1 MVRLIDWAQEA
12 RDFTT
17 NQGVK
22 PSLIYIINQ
31 DNLSDFAVWRDVG
44 HATQEML
51 RKWKGATRFAEEQAR
66 WRERGAVVNS
76 ADELLRCYYRD
87 VTVVFIPQFLPGQ
100 TSCSASD
107 LKHQYDL
114 LYREITRQSRE
125 SSETRRN
132 AGILFDREV
141 FSPSTIQVLEQLAEN
156 PQCAVDLKG
165 LAEPLREQPTNFTSH
180 VFNILCRLQ
189 DHSEQ
194 ERRPYNITVR
204 TEVRLVEKTLGYLV
218 SCVAGE
224 FLRTQGK
231 LICLHR

>member
-1 MVRLIDWAQEA
+1 MVRLIDWAKEA
-12 RDFTT
+12 RDYTT

-31 DNLSDFAVWRDVG
+31 DNLSDFSVWRDVA

-66 WRERGAVVNS
+66 WRERGAVVDS

-87 VTVVFIPQFLPGQ
+87 LTVVFIPQFLPGQ

-114 LYREITRQSRE
+114 LYSEITRQSRE
-125 SSETRRN
+125 SSEKRRN
-132 AGILFDREV
+132 AGILFDREM
-141 FSPSTIQVLEQLAEN
+141 FSRSTIRVLEQLAEN

-165 LAEPLREQPTNFTSH
+165 LAEPLQEQPTNFTSH

-189 DHSEQ
+189 EHSEQ
-194 ERRPYNITVR
+194 ERRPYNITIR
-204 TEVRLVEKTLGYLV
+204 TEVRLVEKTLGYLA

-224 FLRTQGK
+224 VLRTQGK
-231 LICLHR
+231 FSYLYR